1 MRNMSVNEAI
11 DQKVSEVADF
21 LNISKI
27 EAISK
32 LQATAAE
39 KGLEHV
45 VTALHNYKMDL
56 IGREDLKTDSQVTRD
71 IVR

>member
-11 DQKVSEVADF
+11 DQKVSEVAEY

-32 LQATAAE
+32 LQATAAK
-39 KGLEHV
+39 KGREDI

-56 IGREDLKTDSQVTRD
+56 IGRDDLKTD
-71 IVR
+71 

>member
-1 MRNMSVNEAI
+1 MSVNEAI